1 METRLF
7 TQAADRQPY
16 SDRGF
21 TLIELLVV
29 IAIIGALAALLLPVL
44 SRAKESARQVQCM
57 NNLRQIQIGWQLYAD
72 NNDGRLVPNGEPQV
86 DGATSIKASW
96 ICDYQDMRQR
106 RLDDFDHQLFW
117 DPNFLKSGLL
127 GKYIPNPKV
136 FHCPDDLSRID
147 LGSRTEKSARSYS
160 LNAFMNAPVSIIS
173 ERRVFK
179 TIDQI
184 NKPSEKFTFIEELNI
199 INDNNGAFWT
209 APPPYAQGGGF
220 PSFQAIWHRGLG
232 IIEFA
237 DGHCEKHRW
246 ECPDNTGEWLKKLDN
261 ISKDLSW
268 LWDHSSNP
276 R

>member
-1 METRLF
+1 METCLF
-7 TQAADRQPY
+7 TQVANRQPY

-29 IAIIGALAALLLPVL
+29 VAIIGVLAALLLPVL

-72 NNDGRLVPNGEPQV
+72 NNDGRLVPNGEPQT
-86 DGATSIKASW
+86 DGALTIKASW
-96 ICDYQDMRQR
+96 VCDFQDMRQR

-117 DPNFLKSGLL
+117 DPTFLKRGLL

-136 FHCPDDLSRID
+136 FHCPDDRGWID
-147 LGSRTEKSARSYS
+147 LGNRTEKRARSYS
-160 LNAFMNAPVSIIS
+160 LNEYMNTPKHVIG

-184 NKPSEKFTFIEELNI
+184 NKPSNIFTFVEDDYVGNYSA
-199 INDNNGAFWT
+199 GAFFT
-209 APPPYAQGGGF
+209 IPPPYPRGGGF
-220 PSFQAIWHRGLG
+220 PSMHAIRHGSLG
-232 IIEFA
+232 IIAFA
-237 DGHCEKHRW
+237 DGHCERHRW
-246 ECPDNTGEWLKKLDN
+246 ECTDYSTWLTKLDES
-261 ISKDLSW
+261 SKDWTW

-276 R
+276 Y